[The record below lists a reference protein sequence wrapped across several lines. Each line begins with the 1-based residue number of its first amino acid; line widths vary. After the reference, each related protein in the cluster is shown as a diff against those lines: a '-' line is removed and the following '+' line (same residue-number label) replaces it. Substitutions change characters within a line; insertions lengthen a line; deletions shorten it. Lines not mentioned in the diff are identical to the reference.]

1 MHVIRKGMFRLLKS
15 NWGLVCAIVLAAA
28 FLAEWALRL
37 LAPQPLIHT
46 LVRHD
51 PLLGARG
58 VPFGQASIVR
68 PDGGRH
74 TVRLNGMGFRMREE
88 LSRSNDR
95 HRILVYGG
103 GAIFSAHLPI
113 HQTVFG
119 LLKNAIEAKTRSVQL
134 VNAAISGHSIQSTRL
149 LMMEQIPDLQPRALV
164 YVFDAG
170 TFARTLVSS
179 DRSAVGELRFDKNG
193 HPILVDPSRSPQFEY
208 FERVLESLDWLHRH
222 SQLTTLII
230 TRAGQLIDWA
240 RALLGEDTAEI
251 RLAELPRMAG
261 ESADIKETMYLSEL
275 HFLRMAR
282 IANAST
288 VPLLVAW
295 LPAPQELVA
304 GSESSSMVEILQS
317 YRQMLRRLANGHEN
331 FTFWDSVVAARVP
344 PDSNRLFESRGF
356 GAGKLN
362 ADGSRWFANLAAPAI
377 IAFLHSATDGT
388 R

>member
-1 MHVIRKGMFRLLKS
+1 MFRLLKS

-51 PLLGARG
+51 PLLGTRG

-74 TVRLNGMGFRMREE
+74 TVRLNSMGFRMREE

-119 LLKNAIEAKTRSVQL
+119 LLKNAIEAKTPSFQL
-134 VNAAISGHSIQSTRL
+134 ANAAISGHSIQSTRF

-164 YVFDAG
+164 YIFDAG
-170 TFARTLVSS
+170 NFAQTLVSG
-179 DRSAVGELRFDKNG
+179 DRSVVGELRYDNSG
-193 HPILVDPSRSPQFEY
+193 RPILVDPSRSPQFKY
-208 FERVLESLDWLHRH
+208 LDWIRKSLSWLHRH
-222 SQLTTLII
+222 SQLTTVII
-230 TRAGQLIDWA
+230 SRASQIFDWV
-240 RALLGEDTAEI
+240 RTLLGEDVTEI
-251 RLAELPRMAG
+251 RLTELPRRAG
-261 ESADIKETMYLSEL
+261 ESADIREFMYLSEL

-282 IANAST
+282 TANASD

-295 LPAPQELVA
+295 LPAPQELA
-304 GSESSSMVEILQS
+304 DRSAASSIAEILRS
-317 YRQMLRRLANGHEN
+317 HRQMLERLANGNRN
-331 FTFWDSVVAARVP
+331 FAFWSSAVAARTP
-344 PDSNRLFESRGF
+344 PDSNQLFERRGF
-356 GAGKLN
+356 GAGNLN
-362 ADGSRWFANLAAPAI
+362 ADGARWYADLVAPAI
-377 IAFLHSATDGT
+377 IAFLNSATDST